1 MTAHLN
7 PMPLWRSDAT
17 GETSREA
24 AFAVAEK
31 APTLRERVLAIL
43 AEGPAIPE
51 TIHARLVR
59 EGVSTVLTS
68 VRPRCSELMRMGLIT
83 DSGRREKGEGGC
95 NAIVWRLTSDE
106 ERAVFRAC
114 KAASEEARHDD

>member
-1 MTAHLN
+1 MNALQN
-7 PMPLWRSDAT
+7 PTPRWRRNAT

-24 AFAVAEK
+24 AFAVAGK

-43 AEGPAIPE
+43 AEKPAIPE
-51 TIHARLVR
+51 TILARLIG

-68 VRPRCSELMRMGLIT
+68 VRPRCSELLRMGLIT

-95 NAIVWRLTSDE
+95 KAIVWRLTTEDE
-106 ERAVFRAC
+106 REAFRAR
-114 KAASEEARHDD
+114 AAATAEGHQHD